1 MRIRLITEV
10 VNNFWNRLSFAVDV
24 IFVKKKKNKNNVSEE
39 NLKLTQTIAIFRAF
53 RTLNTFR

>member
-24 IFVKKKKNKNNVSEE
+24 IFVKKKKKKKNNVSEIF
-39 NLKLTQTIAIFRAF
+39 LKLLQSY
-53 RTLNTFR
+53 NTCKASVLSY